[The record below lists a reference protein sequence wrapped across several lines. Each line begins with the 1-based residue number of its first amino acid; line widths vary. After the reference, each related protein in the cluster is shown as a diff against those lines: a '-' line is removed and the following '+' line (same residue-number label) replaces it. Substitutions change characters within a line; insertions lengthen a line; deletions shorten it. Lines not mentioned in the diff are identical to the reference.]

1 MGNLSHSGFHFLSEV
16 EVIWT
21 FWVGFDYMEVSSLCL
36 KQKRKYFAEM
46 QTWSHWLSTDDN
58 LGIAF

>member
-1 MGNLSHSGFHFLSEV
+1 
-16 EVIWT
+16 
-21 FWVGFDYMEVSSLCL
+21 MEVSSLCL
-36 KQKRKYFAEM
+36 KQKSEYFAEM